1 MYKGNFSNSFVKWAV
16 IIFLFPIFF
25 GGIILR
31 LADRIIGKKKA
42 EEVDLVAKLFDE
54 IAPKYENR
62 KGGYT
67 RIIKIGLRK
76 GDAAMEV
83 LMELV

>member
-31 LADRIIGKKKA
+31 LADRIIGKKNGSLSNG
-42 EEVDLVAKLFDE
+42 V
-54 IAPKYENR
+54 
-62 KGGYT
+62 
-67 RIIKIGLRK
+67 
-76 GDAAMEV
+76 GDKNK
-83 LMELV
+83 

>member
-1 MYKGNFSNSFVKWAV
+1 MYKGNFSTSFVKWAV

-42 EEVDLVAKLFDE
+42 EDCSEPLFLD
-54 IAPKYENR
+54 
-62 KGGYT
+62 T
-67 RIIKIGLRK
+67 
-76 GDAAMEV
+76 MS
-83 LMELV
+83 

>member
-1 MYKGNFSNSFVKWAV
+1 MMYKGNFSNSFVKWAV

-42 EEVDLVAKLFDE
+42 ED
-54 IAPKYENR
+54 
-62 KGGYT
+62 
-67 RIIKIGLRK
+67 
-76 GDAAMEV
+76 
-83 LMELV
+83 